1 MTATFK
7 IEGLQDLE
15 RAFADLENVN
25 QRKASARRAMKKAAQ
40 PMADDAARLA
50 PREFGTLSESIKVG
64 TVLSKRQRALHRKMF
79 RDDRAAVEMF
89 VGAGP
94 FSSAH
99 NQEFGNE
106 HNPPQPFMRPALDSN
121 AQRYMETIGR
131 ELWADIDKTAKRAAN
146 KASRLASTAAETDA
160 NADLLR
166 SGLGGE

>member
-1 MTATFK
+1 MAKFQ
-7 IEGLQDLE
+7 IEGLKDLE
-15 RAFADLENVN
+15 AAFKELENVN

-40 PMADDAARLA
+40 PIADDAARLA

-121 AQRYMETIGR
+121 AQRYLETIGK

-146 KASRLASTAAETDA
+146 KATRLASRGASLDS

>member
-1 MTATFK
+1 MAKFQ
-7 IEGLQDLE
+7 IEGLKDLE
-15 RAFADLENVN
+15 AAFKELENVN

-40 PMADDAARLA
+40 PIADDAARLA

-89 VGAGP
+89 VGPGP
-94 FSSAH
+94 LSSAH

-121 AQRYMETIGR
+121 AQRYLETIGK

-146 KASRLASTAAETDA
+146 KATRLASRGAALDS

>member
-1 MTATFK
+1 MAKFQ
-7 IEGLQDLE
+7 IEGLKDLE
-15 RAFADLENVN
+15 AAFKELENVN

-40 PMADDAARLA
+40 PIADDAARLA

-94 FSSAH
+94 LSSAH

-121 AQRYMETIGR
+121 AQRYLETIGK

-146 KASRLASTAAETDA
+146 KATRLASRGAALDS

>member
-1 MTATFK
+1 MAKFQ
-7 IEGLQDLE
+7 IEGLKDLE
-15 RAFADLENVN
+15 MAFRELGDVN
-25 QRKASARRAMKKAAQ
+25 LRKASARRAMKKAAQ
-40 PMADDAARLA
+40 PIADDAERLA
-50 PREFGTLSESIKVG
+50 PRDQGTLQASISVG
-64 TVLSKRQRALHRKMF
+64 TRLSKRQARMHRKMF
-79 RDDRAAVEMF
+79 RNDRAAVEMF

-94 FSSAH
+94 LSSAH

-121 AQRYMETIGR
+121 AQRYMETIGK

-146 KASRLASTAAETDA
+146 KATRLASRGAALDS

>member
-1 MTATFK
+1 MTSFK

-15 RAFADLENVN
+15 EAFEQIANVN

-50 PREFGTLSESIKVG
+50 PREFGTLGESIKVG
-64 TVLSKRQRALHRKMF
+64 TVLSKRQRGVHRKMF

-94 FSSAH
+94 LSSAH

-106 HNPPQPFMRPALDSN
+106 NHAPQPFMRPALDSN
-121 AQRYMETIGR
+121 AQGYLDTLGK
-131 ELWADIDKTAKRAAN
+131 ELWADLDKTAKRAAN
-146 KASRLASTAAETDA
+146 KAARLDR

-166 SGLGGE
+166 AGLGSE

>member
-1 MTATFK
+1 MAKFQ
-7 IEGLQDLE
+7 IEGLKDLE
-15 RAFADLENVN
+15 AAFKELENVN

-40 PMADDAARLA
+40 PIADDAARLA

-121 AQRYMETIGR
+121 AQRYLETIGK

-146 KASRLASTAAETDA
+146 KATRLASRGAALDS

>member
-1 MTATFK
+1 MATTSFK
-7 IEGLQDLE
+7 IEGLKDLE
-15 RAFADLENVN
+15 KAFADLGNVN
-25 QRKASARRAMKKAAQ
+25 QRRASARRAMKKAAQ
-40 PMADDAARLA
+40 PMADDAQRLA
-50 PREFGTLSESIKVG
+50 PREFGTLGESIKVG

-79 RDDRAAVEMF
+79 ASDRAAVEMF

-94 FSSAH
+94 LSSAH

-121 AQRYMETIGR
+121 AEGYLNTLAK

-146 KASRLASTAAETDA
+146 KAARLDA